1 MSKNVALSDEAIGVL
16 ERLKR
21 PGESYSDVVK
31 RVAVEKPSRTNWRSS
46 IGAFRGDKE
55 AERVFGA
62 ILNERHATRR
72 RKDLT
77 W

>member
-1 MSKNVALSDEAIGVL
+1 MGKNVALSDDAIDIL

-31 RVAVEKPSRTNWRSS
+31 RVAIEKPPRHDWRES
-46 IGAFRGDKE
+46 IGAFKDEKNAGRIFDE
-55 AERVFGA
+55 IIR
-62 ILNERHATRR
+62 ERHAVRK